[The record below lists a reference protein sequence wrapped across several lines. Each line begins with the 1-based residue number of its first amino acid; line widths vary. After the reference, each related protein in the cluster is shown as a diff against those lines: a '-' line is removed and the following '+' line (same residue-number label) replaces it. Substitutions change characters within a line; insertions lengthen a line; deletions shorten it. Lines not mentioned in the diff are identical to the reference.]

1 MDFCVSMENWIILEF
16 KKLEYVR
23 DGRSKTSSM
32 NRILDPVALVV
43 ISGLEPV
50 TMITESLI

>member
-16 KKLEYVR
+16 KKLEYVP
-23 DGRSKTSSM
+23 DDRSTTSVM
-32 NRILDPVALVV
+32 NRILDSVAL

-50 TMITESLI
+50 TMIADSHI

>member
-23 DGRSKTSSM
+23 DGLSKTSVR
-32 NRILDPVALVV
+32 NRILDAVAL

-50 TMITESLI
+50 TIIAESLI